1 LYKVVGFGIKNLEDV
16 IEKLEPLAKKLTKS
30 KETFEDGSKAA
41 KKMTSLVGNLLI
53 TSIFLTIAVVTGI
66 PALLGASFLDGMVE
80 KIIPAAKKLAKNDK
94 HIDKAIN
101 PALALVALTGLMAVS
116 SIFLATIAVTGIP
129 ALLGSIFLLGI
140 IKLNIIAFKTLAKAK
155 KSILKGAVSM
165 LIMSV
170 SLILFGVALGK
181 IANATKGM
189 TWKQFGMIAAI
200 TGLFSVVM
208 AALGALWFLIL
219 PGAGVML
226 AMGLALLPFA
236 AALEKISKI
245 SNNLN
250 FKQIKEIGK
259 SMWPLAWGI
268 AKLSVLLLPVIFGSI
283 TLGIMSLTLQKYVKT
298 LKEIKEM
305 GTMPTKLVY
314 QVLNAMKAIG
324 QFFRSN
330 MLRPRAIK
338 SAKMYKKMLRPFG
351 NTLRHLN
358 ELKKMGEIPMKLVY
372 GTLNAMSTISNYYIE
387 NPIRKKVIKQAKR
400 YKKMLVPFGQTIKR
414 LSKLKDMGIIPMKL
428 VYGTLNAIS
437 AIAEFYK
444 DKRLSYLEGS
454 KMKVRAIMVA
464 NIISSFGKAVKHF
477 ISLKEIRGISAEL
490 VKRTIDNISGVV
502 SFYSNSVFT
511 NLDDID
517 RKSEFTKIVVQKFA
531 YMAKELQDVFTDLKR
546 IDRFAVVSI
555 VRSFNDILRF
565 YKGTKFHMSRK
576 KIERINDALYL
587 FGDTAYYLKFTSEG
601 FTFENYKNVKNMVKA
616 MRRVMTFLKFSS
628 LNAIERSKAKKNISL
643 LSNMSSVMTNLSNI
657 NPSNISS
664 IGGALT
670 EALSG
675 VNGVDIT
682 QMEAVT
688 NMFNAFNGINKT
700 ESVIHKF
707 TESVKEFTTACKE
720 LMSAMGENTDAIN
733 NMDSNGVSDV
743 YTNTISENIVD
754 GGSDTNIRQTGG
766 IRIANVDEL
775 SKAIAEKINGA
786 LSVDVP
792 DAQIQLL
799 INGTGGNEWTI
810 SRY

>member
-1 LYKVVGFGIKNLEDV
+1 
-16 IEKLEPLAKKLTKS
+16 
-30 KETFEDGSKAA
+30 
-41 KKMTSLVGNLLI
+41 
-53 TSIFLTIAVVTGI
+53 
-66 PALLGASFLDGMVE
+66 
-80 KIIPAAKKLAKNDK
+80 
-94 HIDKAIN
+94 
-101 PALALVALTGLMAVS
+101 
-116 SIFLATIAVTGIP
+116 
-129 ALLGSIFLLGI
+129 
-140 IKLNIIAFKTLAKAK
+140 
-155 KSILKGAVSM
+155 
-165 LIMSV
+165 
-170 SLILFGVALGK
+170 
-181 IANATKGM
+181 
-189 TWKQFGMIAAI
+189 
-200 TGLFSVVM
+200 
-208 AALGALWFLIL
+208 
-219 PGAGVML
+219 
-226 AMGLALLPFA
+226 
-236 AALEKISKI
+236 
-245 SNNLN
+245 
-250 FKQIKEIGK
+250 
-259 SMWPLAWGI
+259 
-268 AKLSVLLLPVIFGSI
+268 
-283 TLGIMSLTLQKYVKT
+283 
-298 LKEIKEM
+298 
-305 GTMPTKLVY
+305 
-314 QVLNAMKAIG
+314 
-324 QFFRSN
+324 
-330 MLRPRAIK
+330 
-338 SAKMYKKMLRPFG
+338 
-351 NTLRHLN
+351 
-358 ELKKMGEIPMKLVY
+358 MGEIPMKLVY

-428 VYGTLNAIS
+428 VYGALNAIS

-454 KMKVRAIMVA
+454 KTKVRAIMVA

-546 IDRFAVVSI
+546 IDRFADVSI

-565 YKGTKFHMSRK
+565 CKGTKFHMSRK

-754 GGSDTNIRQTGG
+754 GGSDTNTRQTGG